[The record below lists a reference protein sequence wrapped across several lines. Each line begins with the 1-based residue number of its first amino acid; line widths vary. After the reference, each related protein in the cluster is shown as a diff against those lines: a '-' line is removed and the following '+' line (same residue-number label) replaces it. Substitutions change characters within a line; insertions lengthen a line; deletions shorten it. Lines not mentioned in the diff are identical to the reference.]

1 VSATVQAQNGRR
13 AARRVRPGATR
24 TVARRPGGGAH
35 GRAEATLMPWLRTQS
50 INVTRHAAALRPFR
64 RQEFG
69 TDAAAPTEA
78 HIQAANRLIVS
89 LRRGLLQQARGVA
102 NATRS
107 ASADPTPQRLRTALA
122 RKERAHD
129 VVRSIERIWDFYFE
143 LFGQR
148 QSRFGDW
155 LLSCDRIALDC
166 YQDAYIGLPMAR
178 SVPSPPAF
186 SYMRTGFSPA
196 TFRRGIPLRRL
207 GRQLNPFPLIQ
218 LPYHRLVNPWTL
230 GAVLH
235 EVAHNLQNDLTLQR
249 AVPQRIGAALRA
261 DGLDEEV
268 ARTWTRWN
276 RELWADAAGLM
287 LGGPAIVGSLMD
299 VVGRGPRTTV
309 TYSPRGAH
317 PTPYLR
323 TLISCELL
331 RRMGFP
337 DAARAYERTW
347 RQLYPDPRVGTI
359 PPDLL
364 RTFPRA
370 CERIVDAVC
379 YQPFAQLGGT
389 SLATVLRAFRP
400 KDQELV
406 EEAARRLAAG
416 TDPGVLP
423 ERYFIGA
430 ARTALQQRLARP
442 EVVTTNFY
450 RHLARR

>member
-1 VSATVQAQNGRR
+1 VSVATVGSRNGRRPVRSRRRVRR
-13 AARRVRPGATR
+13 AARPRAGAQ
-24 TVARRPGGGAH
+24 H
-35 GRAEATLMPWLRTQS
+35 GRREAVLAPWLRTQS
-50 INVTRHAAALRPFR
+50 INVSRHAAALRPFR
-64 RQEFG
+64 RDEFG
-69 TDAAAPTEA
+69 TGAAAPTEA
-78 HIQAANRLIVS
+78 HIQATNGLIES
-89 LRRGLLQQARGVA
+89 LRRGLLEEAGKVSRA
-102 NATRS
+102 SRA
-107 ASADPTPQRLRTALA
+107 ASADPAPARLRHALS

-129 VVRSIERIWDFYFE
+129 LVRDIERIWDFYFE

-148 QSRFGDW
+148 QSRFADW

-166 YQDAYIGLPMAR
+166 YQTAYTGLPMAR
-178 SVPSPPAF
+178 SIPSPPAF

-235 EVAHNLQNDLTLQR
+235 EVAHNLQNDLTLER
-249 AVPQRIGAALRA
+249 AVPQRIGSVLRA
-261 DGLDEEV
+261 DGLGDAV
-268 ARTWTRWN
+268 AQTWTRWN
-276 RELWADAAGLM
+276 RELWADVAGLL

-309 TYSPRGAH
+309 TYSSRGPH

-323 TLISCELL
+323 VFISIELL
-331 RRMGFP
+331 RRMGF
-337 DAARAYERTW
+337 DGAAHEYERTW
-347 RQLYPDPRVGTI
+347 RRLYPNPRAGTI
-359 PPDLL
+359 PPQVLDTS
-364 RTFPRA
+364 RHA
-370 CERIVDAVC
+370 IGRIVDAVC
-379 YQPFAQLGGT
+379 FQPFPQLGGS
-389 SLATVLRAFRP
+389 SLVRVLSAFAP
-400 KDQELV
+400 KDHELV

-430 ARTALQQRLARP
+430 ARTALQRRLARP
-442 EVVTTNFY
+442 EVVTGNFY